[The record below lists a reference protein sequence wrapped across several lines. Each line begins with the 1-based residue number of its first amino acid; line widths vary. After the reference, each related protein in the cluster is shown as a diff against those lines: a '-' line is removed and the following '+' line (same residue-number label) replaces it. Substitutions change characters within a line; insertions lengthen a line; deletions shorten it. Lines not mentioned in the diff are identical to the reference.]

1 MSSTHASE
9 LHRHSVVVDLHAHPA
24 LKAAI
29 FHRNL
34 ARRYGIS
41 PPEFWPY
48 SMRTSFDKL
57 DAGGIDV
64 LLSAILVP
72 EKPLLRDLPA
82 LNALRITRPE
92 TWRELIEPPY
102 VTATHGILQ
111 GMEEQAAAYTR
122 QLGAGRR
129 PVRFAHTVDE
139 LDGLLAQG
147 PTGPIVLVHTI
158 EGAHSLEGILS
169 GQPGRDDPAVAAEV
183 LGNLQTFFERG
194 VASITLAHF
203 YPNRVVNPCFPFP
216 ETVLPLTRWRQVV
229 AEFDL
234 SRGLTALGEQVVER
248 MLELGMVIDLAHATP
263 LARARIYQIAESL
276 RKQGGVMATHVGA
289 YALKPSPYNLQDWEL
304 RWLADHGGV
313 TGVIFMNS
321 WLASHPDKLGLD
333 LVVRTIQHIVDTA
346 GIDAV
351 GFGSDFDGFTDP
363 PDDLVDAT
371 QVPRLTQHLLGQTQ
385 SPAGRRFS
393 DEDIK
398 KILGGNALRVLR
410 EGWRRRSAA
419 KVDLPMGQGTQP

>member
-1 MSSTHASE
+1 MC
-9 LHRHSVVVDLHAHPA
+9 
-24 LKAAI
+24 I
-29 FHRNL
+29 
-34 ARRYGIS
+34 
-41 PPEFWPY
+41 
-48 SMRTSFDKL
+48 
-57 DAGGIDV
+57 
-64 LLSAILVP
+64 
-72 EKPLLRDLPA
+72 RD
-82 LNALRITRPE
+82 
-92 TWRELIEPPY
+92 
-102 VTATHGILQ
+102 
-111 GMEEQAAAYTR
+111 
-122 QLGAGRR
+122 
-129 PVRFAHTVDE
+129 
-139 LDGLLAQG
+139 
-147 PTGPIVLVHTI
+147 
-158 EGAHSLEGILS
+158 S
-169 GQPGRDDPAVAAEV
+169 
-183 LGNLQTFFERG
+183 
-194 VASITLAHF
+194 F

-234 SRGLTALGEQVVER
+234 ARGLTPLGEQVVER
-248 MLELGMVIDLAHATP
+248 MLELGMVIDLAHSTP

-304 RWLADHGGV
+304 RWLAEHGGV
-313 TGVIFMNS
+313 TGVIFMNY

-363 PDDLVDAT
+363 PDDLVDAA

-385 SPAGRRFS
+385 SPTARRYS

-410 EGWRRRSAA
+410 EGWRRRSVV
-419 KVDLPMGQGTQP
+419 KGDLSVGKGIRP

>member
-1 MSSTHASE
+1 MSSKYASE
-9 LHRHSVVVDLHAHPA
+9 LHRQSVVVDLHAHPA

-41 PPEFWPY
+41 TPEFWPY

-57 DAGGIDV
+57 DTGGIDV

-111 GMEEQAAAYTR
+111 GMEEQAASYTR

-147 PTGPIVLVHTI
+147 STGPIVLVHTI
-158 EGAHSLEGILS
+158 EGAHSLEGIVS
-169 GQPGRDDPAVAAEV
+169 EQPGRDDPAVAAEV

-304 RWLADHGGV
+304 RWLAEHGGV
-313 TGVIFMNS
+313 TGVIFMNY

-333 LVVRTIQHIVDTA
+333 LVIRTIQHIVDTA

-363 PDDLVDAT
+363 PDDLVDAA

-385 SPAGRRFS
+385 SPTARRYS

-410 EGWRRRSAA
+410 EGWRRRSVV
-419 KVDLPMGQGTQP
+419 KGDLPVGERIRP

>member
-92 TWRELIEPPY
+92 TWRELIDPPY
-102 VTATHGILQ
+102 DTATLGILQ
-111 GMEEQAAAYTR
+111 GMEEQAAAYSR
-122 QLGAGRR
+122 NIGAGRR

-139 LDGLLAQG
+139 LDSLLALG
-147 PTGPIVLVHTI
+147 PTGPIALVHTI
-158 EGAHSLEGILS
+158 EGAHSLEGALS
-169 GQPGRDDPAVAAEV
+169 QQPGRKDPAVDAEV
-183 LGNLQTFFERG
+183 LRNLQTFYELG

-234 SRGLTALGEQVVER
+234 ARGLTPLGEQVVER
-248 MLELGMVIDLAHATP
+248 MFELGIVIDLAHSTP
-263 LARARIYQIAESL
+263 LGLRRPHRPARRS
-276 RKQGGVMATHVGA
+276 
-289 YALKPSPYNLQDWEL
+289 
-304 RWLADHGGV
+304 
-313 TGVIFMNS
+313 
-321 WLASHPDKLGLD
+321 
-333 LVVRTIQHIVDTA
+333 
-346 GIDAV
+346 
-351 GFGSDFDGFTDP
+351 
-363 PDDLVDAT
+363 
-371 QVPRLTQHLLGQTQ
+371 
-385 SPAGRRFS
+385 GRRRPGAAAHPAS
-393 DEDIK
+393 DGENSIAY
-398 KILGGNALRVLR
+398 GEALQ
-410 EGWRRRSAA
+410 RRGHQKDSRGQRAA
-419 KVDLPMGQGTQP
+419 GAA

>member
-1 MSSTHASE
+1 MSHASE
-9 LHRHSVVVDLHAHPA
+9 LHRQSVVVDLHAHPA

-41 PPEFWPY
+41 TPEFWPY

-57 DAGGIDV
+57 DTGGIDV
-64 LLSAILVP
+64 LLSATLVP
-72 EKPLLRDLPA
+72 EKSMLRDIPMI
-82 LNALRITRPE
+82 NVMRVTRPQ

-102 VTATHGILQ
+102 VTATLGVLQ
-111 GMEEQAAAYTR
+111 GMEEQAAAYTP
-122 QLGAGRR
+122 QLGLGRR

-139 LDGLLAQG
+139 LDSLLAQG
-147 PTGPIVLVHTI
+147 PSGPIALVHTI
-158 EGAHSLEGILS
+158 EGAHSLEGTLS
-169 GQPGRDDPAVAAEV
+169 QQPGRNDQAVAAEV
-183 LGNLQTFFERG
+183 LRNLDTFFELG

-203 YPNRVVNPCFPFP
+203 YPNRVVSSCFPFP
-216 ETVLPLTRWRQVV
+216 ETVLRLARWRQVV
-229 AEFDL
+229 AGFDL
-234 SRGLTALGEQVVER
+234 SRGLSALGEQVVER
-248 MLELGMVIDLAHATP
+248 MLELGMVIDLTHATP
-263 LARARIYQIAESL
+263 LARARVYEIAESS
-276 RKQGGVMATHVGA
+276 RKHGGVMATHVGA

-304 RWLADHGGV
+304 RWLAKHGGV
-313 TGVIFMNS
+313 AGVIFMNY

-371 QVPRLTQHLLGQTQ
+371 QVPRLTLHLLGQAK
-385 SPAGRRFS
+385 SAAMRRFS
-393 DEDIK
+393 DGDIK

-410 EGWRRRSAA
+410 EGWRRRSPAISPSLVRA
-419 KVDLPMGQGTQP
+419 SS